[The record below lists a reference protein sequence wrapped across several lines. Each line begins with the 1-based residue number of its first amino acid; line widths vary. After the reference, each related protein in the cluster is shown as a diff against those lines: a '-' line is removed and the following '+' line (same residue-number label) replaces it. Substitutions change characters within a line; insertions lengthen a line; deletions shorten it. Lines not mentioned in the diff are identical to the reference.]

1 MHQHGTVDVDDVTRY
16 IATGIG
22 REQDGDAYQVVYL
35 AVPAERD
42 QLDQLGIPI
51 ARPLTEMDV
60 MLMIRPILSGNCGI
74 AAFEQRNA
82 LFRFTAMVLSQ
93 TFLGISAVLCR
104 PNTAP
109 ALLTRMSTRPNIGLS
124 PTEECGN
131 LVGL

>member
-51 ARPLTEMDV
+51 ARPLTV
-60 MLMIRPILSGNCGI
+60 MPRGSSSKAMSRVSALT
-74 AAFEQRNA
+74 AALA
-82 LFRFTAMVLSQ
+82 
-93 TFLGISAVLCR
+93 G
-104 PNTAP
+104 P
-109 ALLTRMSTRPNIGLS
+109 
-124 PTEECGN
+124 
-131 LVGL
+131 